1 MLTRTAIVKWWR
13 RSKIRQPGAG
23 IMDQKFRTAILL
35 VGGIVFL
42 FAVNGMAAQPATA
55 TPAAK
60 NATAIFAGGCFWCV
74 EADFD
79 KVPGVVDTESGYTG
93 GQVSNPTYE
102 QVSRGGTGHAE
113 AVRITFDPKKIT
125 YEQLLDYFWRHIDPT
140 VKDRQFCDTGDQY
153 RSAIFYQGDAQRL
166 AAEASKTRLEKSGRF
181 PRIYTE
187 VVPAGAFYPAEEY
200 HQDYYN
206 KNPIRYKYYRTGCR
220 RDARVS
226 EVWGE
231 KH

>member
-1 MLTRTAIVKWWR
+1 M
-13 RSKIRQPGAG
+13 GH
-23 IMDQKFRTAILL
+23 KFRNAILV
-35 VGGIVFL
+35 VGSYVLLCVG
-42 FAVNGMAAQPATA
+42 AATAAQPATT

-60 NATAIFAGGCFWCV
+60 SATAIFAGGCFWCV

-79 KVPGVVDTESGYTG
+79 KLPGVVATESGYTG
-93 GQVSNPTYE
+93 GKVSNPTYE
-102 QVSRGGTGHAE
+102 QVSGGGTGHAE
-113 AVRITFDPKKIT
+113 AVRLTYDPKKIT

-140 VKDRQFCDTGDQY
+140 VKDRQFCDGGDQY

-200 HQDYYN
+200 HQDYYR

-220 RDARVS
+220 RDARVN
-226 EVWGE
+226 ELWGE
-231 KH
+231 TH